1 MTGNDTNA
9 KGTTMTTINGQRVCR
24 YNGEWV
30 CQEDAVLKTCERI
43 LGLLSDGPKT
53 RRYFGKVMGITAW
66 AVDDAPIIDCALRRL
81 VRAGRVTASVGPVLN
96 KRRGRTYAIVSG

>member
-1 MTGNDTNA
+1 MA
-9 KGTTMTTINGQRVCR
+9 MINGQRVCR

-30 CQEDAVLKTCERI
+30 CHEDAVLKTCDRI

-53 RRYFGKVMGITAW
+53 RRYFGKVIGIT
-66 AVDDAPIIDCALRRL
+66 DDAPIIDCALRRL

-96 KRRGRTYAIVSG
+96 KRRGRTYEIVSG